1 MKGFWP
7 TIIALFLGLGPTG
20 VSARLGNEAEETA
33 HAGQQDERRLV
44 TFNPCTG
51 VDRPGSTLDRP
62 VGAGADVSQS
72 RFLLTPKRNL
82 TCVVDSISGHFLVM
96 TNAALFDAWAAYEP
110 STTGAVTDLDA
121 IRVNSTAFDSS
132 DRPSLLRERS
142 QAHSMTTAAFKIL
155 SFVMGPAMI
164 SQNSLELEEEE
175 PEIAEERLAELLDAA
190 QALKAQQLSLI
201 RYGLNAAEK
210 DLMQEVSNTVHQ
222 PIKEAIK
229 SRIRADGS
237 NFQQNYTDDTTGYAV
252 TSWIDPS
259 PCLNLC
265 LPGDGIS
272 NGTGDYDFTD
282 SSIYTYN
289 TFDAR
294 LATDA
299 YADLAEPPLMQI
311 HPLVEDGTLRL
322 TETWQSLTQM
332 GTFPG
337 AKDGGEQF
345 PLTPHWGGVTPF
357 TLPTGS
363 SLRSEYYGPYD
374 EEGNLRQQWID
385 ELTQLLDLAEQQQG
399 GTCPRCRAE
408 SEYWELGDEFKY
420 PPGWWADRANEMV
433 KDLDLPVKE
442 SLQVSLAVAM
452 AVFDAGIA
460 AWDMKYFYDSVRPV
474 TAINELFYGSMI
486 SDWTGSAQ
494 HNKVANLDDRN
505 FWRPYQLRRNSS
517 PPFPDV
523 PSGHSA
529 FSSSAMVVLRLILG
543 TNVFGFVT
551 EPFQCRFDTSGGF
564 DGDAS
569 NGNEYTTLD
578 FKYLS
583 EATDAAGFSRLL
595 GGIHMMQ
602 GNIVGLEMGT
612 KIGHGVV
619 GHVRSLFGEDVGD
632 DPVNDIDSDIL
643 FGTGGD
649 DVISVPC
656 NVDGNSEAYGYY
668 GDDTL
673 EYLGGSLGQLCG
685 QVTLFGGDDEDTFRV
700 GDVAVIGDYEAIDTI
715 ILIRSQGTLS
725 RRVIGD
731 KTTVRVDGS
740 SAVILEGQWDLSSL
754 NIVFEEPSTTVA
766 TDPPTDP
773 DLETTEAGTTVA
785 TSTTTS
791 DRDRRITTTT
801 TTTDQSIT
809 TTMATTTVPT
819 DFPSNGPTS
828 IPTLEPSMM
837 QTAVLVVDYQP
848 RCGMSELHA
857 RETCGE
863 VCMTNA
869 DCGNGEYCWGVH
881 ENFCG
886 SIPKRIY
893 TNPVQSNI
901 WYRCGADEI
910 RARTFCG
917 ASCMWNQD
925 CLVPGEMCLSTRSN
939 FCGSD
944 YYEDEDEGSEDEGSS
959 SEDEDDATGTLTN
972 LFEEEFEVCN
982 ECTDDPTPWMV
993 ANAKTCATF
1002 GSLITKCSLNDRW
1015 VTNNYCA
1022 PYLTTVFDT
1031 HGSHG

>member
-1 MKGFWP
+1 MKGCW
-7 TIIALFLGLGPTG
+7 IIALFLGPTG
-20 VSARLGNEAEETA
+20 VSARLGSANEKTA
-33 HAGQQDERRLV
+33 HAAVGQQDDERRLV
-44 TFNPCTG
+44 TFNPVPEWIDLALHWIG
-51 VDRPGSTLDRP
+51 
-62 VGAGADVSQS
+62 QS
-72 RFLLTPKRNL
+72 ERGPT
-82 TCVVDSISGHFLVM
+82 ISGHFLVM

-155 SFVMGPAMI
+155 SSVMGPAMI
-164 SQNSLELEEEE
+164 SQNALELEEEE

-190 QALKAQQLSLI
+190 QTLKARQYSSI
-201 RYGLNAAEK
+201 RYGLSAAEK
-210 DLMQEVSNTVHQ
+210 DLMREVSSTVTE
-222 PIKEAIK
+222 PIRIAIR
-229 SRIRADGS
+229 SRIRVDGS
-237 NFQQNYTDDTTGYAV
+237 NFQRNYTDTTGYAV

-337 AKDGGEQF
+337 EKDGGEQF

-363 SLRSEYYGPYD
+363 ALRSEYYGPYD
-374 EEGNLRQQWID
+374 AEGNLRQQWID
-385 ELTQLLDLAEQQQG
+385 ELIQLVDLAEQQQDG
-399 GTCPRCRAE
+399 VCPRCRAE

-452 AVFDAGIA
+452 AVFDGGIA
-460 AWDMKYFYDSVRPV
+460 AWDMKYAYDSVRPV

-486 SDWTGSAQ
+486 SDWTGNAQ
-494 HNKVANLDDRN
+494 FNKVANLDDRN

-523 PSGHSA
+523 PSGHSV
-529 FSSSAMVVLRLILG
+529 FSSSAMVALRLILG
-543 TNVFGFVT
+543 TNVFDFVT

-564 DGDAS
+564 DGDES

-619 GHVRSLFGEDVGD
+619 GHVRGLFGEDVGD
-632 DPVNDIDSDIL
+632 DPVNDVDSDIL

-649 DVISVPC
+649 DAITVPC

-668 GDDTL
+668 GGDTL

-740 SAVILEGQWDLSSL
+740 PAVILEGQWDLSSL
-754 NIVFEEPSTTVA
+754 NIVFEEASTTVA

-773 DLETTEAGTTVA
+773 DLGTTEAGTTIA
-785 TSTTTS
+785 TSTTTT
-791 DRDRRITTTT
+791 DRNRRITTTS
-801 TTTDQSIT
+801 TTTDQLIT

-828 IPTLEPSMM
+828 IPTLELSTWAPTTEPTEVPSYTLPPDVPSYTPTNTPTIEPSIMP
-837 QTAVLVVDYQP
+837 TPELVVDYQS
-848 RCGMSELHA
+848 RCGRSELHA
-857 RETCGE
+857 REKCGKPCRSNDE
-863 VCMTNA
+863 
-869 DCGNGEYCWGVH
+869 CGNGKYCWGVH
-881 ENFCG
+881 GNFCG
-886 SIPKRIY
+886 SIPKRKY
-893 TNPVQSNI
+893 RRPVQSNI
-901 WYRCGADEI
+901 WHRCGVDEI

-917 ASCMWNQD
+917 APCSWNQP
-925 CLVPGEMCLSTRSN
+925 CLVPGETCQNTHSN

-944 YYEDEDEGSEDEGSS
+944 YS
-959 SEDEDDATGTLTN
+959 EDDATGTLIN
-972 LFEEEFEVCN
+972 LFEDEL
-982 ECTDDPTPWMV
+982 D
-993 ANAKTCATF
+993 
-1002 GSLITKCSLNDRW
+1002 
-1015 VTNNYCA
+1015 
-1022 PYLTTVFDT
+1022 
-1031 HGSHG
+1031 